1 MKKILLS
8 IVVLSLFM
16 VSSSFALTN
25 KESEVIDRALQ
36 RRIQKQPT
44 ASLITSIQAVLSR
57 IDTIQM
63 TARMTEKTAEIF
75 SMIEQK
81 LISIEENMQGI
92 TANTVTNTSMPS
104 SQTIQNTTDTSVVL
118 LAWTS
123 SEAFWHIEFSTRY
136 EAMIIKE
143 LRIQASTDTI
153 TEYVSEL
160 WLYDETWKLIGTTLV
175 SWKEILFSALNTELQ
190 PGSHDRYIALRSTN
204 PDQYTNSNSTNF
216 TLQLQGILAQW
227 STSRREVSA
236 LYSNQLSPTITITP
250 MAIERVSFL
259 EQWNG
264 IYTNTSL
271 QAGWD
276 TTLGIIAITASDS
289 TSKRSDA
296 LILDQ
301 LSVWVQDN
309 TTAKTVANNLFL
321 ERLDTADGKIYGNNN
336 NSTVTFSLNEEIQE
350 QQTAIFRIGS
360 TITLDSN
367 TREQVQ
373 VALKNLKTG
382 WILYHPIGSNQQLA
396 TIKQYAREIFGT
408 TISE

>member
-1 MKKILLS
+1 
-8 IVVLSLFM
+8 
-16 VSSSFALTN
+16 
-25 KESEVIDRALQ
+25 
-36 RRIQKQPT
+36 
-44 ASLITSIQAVLSR
+44 
-57 IDTIQM
+57 
-63 TARMTEKTAEIF
+63 
-75 SMIEQK
+75 
-81 LISIEENMQGI
+81 
-92 TANTVTNTSMPS
+92 
-104 SQTIQNTTDTSVVL
+104 
-118 LAWTS
+118 
-123 SEAFWHIEFSTRY
+123 
-136 EAMIIKE
+136 
-143 LRIQASTDTI
+143 
-153 TEYVSEL
+153 
-160 WLYDETWKLIGTTLV
+160 
-175 SWKEILFSALNTELQ
+175 
-190 PGSHDRYIALRSTN
+190 
-204 PDQYTNSNSTNF
+204 
-216 TLQLQGILAQW
+216 
-227 STSRREVSA
+227 
-236 LYSNQLSPTITITP
+236 